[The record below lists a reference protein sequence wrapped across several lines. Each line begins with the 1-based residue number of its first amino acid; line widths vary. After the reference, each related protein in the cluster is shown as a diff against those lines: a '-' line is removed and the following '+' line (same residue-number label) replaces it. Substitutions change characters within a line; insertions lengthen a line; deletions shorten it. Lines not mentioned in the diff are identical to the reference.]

1 MMQTSDTLTS
11 EASVTASASA
21 TQSAAT
27 QSVESVLQADWPLPL
42 WLTIVAALALLAI
55 VGALYWSERG
65 NASRSLRLALA
76 TIRFILLALVVWM
89 WAGWSWL
96 QYRSDKPELLVM
108 IDRSASMDTPDGKV
122 ELSGGSESSAT
133 KPAPPLSDSGAAVG
147 SSSAK
152 DSQSR
157 LAVAKQI
164 FSTLKPRDRERLER
178 TYQLR
183 WLLVDEVAERAGFSL
198 ETIDTDLEQ
207 VVASGGQSR
216 LGDSLSS
223 AISSQAGRGTAAIVF
238 VSDGINTSGAPLA
251 AAAAMA
257 RSAAIPVFAV
267 ATGQELALPDVRLAD
282 LLIDEA
288 VFLGDQVTLMVT
300 VSISDV
306 SEGNLTVR
314 LRDQSSGEVL
324 DQQPLKL
331 DKQHPQQQISL
342 TFVPKRAGELPLQVD
357 VSEVPGETNL
367 ENNTLQ
373 RSINVQDK
381 TLRVL
386 LVQRQPSFE
395 FRFLKNLLQRSQAT
409 DARSASFELNSVLQ
423 ESDNEYVEQDA
434 AAIRLVPSDAATLAT
449 YDVFI
454 FGDINPELISR
465 SAQQAIFEQ
474 VTASG
479 AGCIFIAGRDTP
491 LASLNGWPLG
501 DLLPVQIDA
510 ASKNS
515 VNMGDG
521 DLSAFAWS
529 PTALGSAALPLQ
541 LAESSEAS
549 AKIWSTI
556 PAAVSLYTAFNP
568 KVGSQVLAIGSPQLA
583 VQPAATGQSQQQLP
597 LLISQFAGAGRVA
610 LQATDETYR
619 WSSFGGSDRYHQR
632 YWEQMLR
639 WLSRGRLSGDGKQT
653 QLTIEPRRAKWSQ
666 PIRFELQLAK
676 DADAKGSEGQADVAR
691 PPGGRAEAAR
701 AELMLEDASGKKIA
715 LPLARDMGASRT
727 YSATKWDL
735 PPGSY
740 RAVLFQPSLQPPPS
754 ESFNVITPPGEQANL
769 RADWTAMRQLAEQ
782 SRGRFYLANQTQRL
796 FSDLPAGKPA
806 RLGTL
811 PPLPLWNSPWIAALF
826 VILLTSEW
834 LLRRKARML

>member
-1 MMQTSDTLTS
+1 MMQSITTPAIESAAIST
-11 EASVTASASA
+11 ANATASI
-21 TQSAAT
+21 
-27 QSVESVLQADWPLPL
+27 ESVLQADWPLPL
-42 WLTIVAALALLAI
+42 WVTIVAAIAVMVL

-65 NASRSLRLALA
+65 RASRALRMVLA
-76 TIRFILLALVVWM
+76 TVRFTLLALVVWM

-96 QYRSDKPELLVM
+96 QYRSDKPELLIM

-122 ELSGGSESSAT
+122 DSTYSESHRGGT
-133 KPAPPLSDSGAAVG
+133 G
-147 SSSAK
+147 SSRESM
-152 DSQSR
+152 SR

-164 FSTLKPRDRERLER
+164 LASVKPRDRERLER
-178 TYQLR
+178 AYQLR
-183 WLLVDEVAERAGFSL
+183 WLLVDEVAERAGFAL
-198 ETIDTDLEQ
+198 DTIAQDLEQ

-238 VSDGINTSGAPLA
+238 LSDGINTSGTPLS

-300 VSISDV
+300 VSMSDV
-306 SEGNLTVR
+306 AEGNLTVR

-331 DKQHPQQQISL
+331 DKQHSQQQISL
-342 TFVPKRAGELPLQVD
+342 AFVPKRAGEMLLQVD
-357 VSEVPGETNL
+357 VSEAAGETNL
-367 ENNTLQ
+367 ENNSLQ

-423 ESDNEYVEQDA
+423 ESDTEYVEQDA

-454 FGDINPELISR
+454 FGDINPDLISR
-465 SAQQAIFEQ
+465 SAQEAIFEQ

-491 LASLNGWPLG
+491 LASLVGWPLG
-501 DLLPVQIDA
+501 DLLPVQIDGA
-510 ASKNS
+510 TKNRIH
-515 VNMGDG
+515 VGEG
-521 DLSAFAWS
+521 DLSSFVWS
-529 PTALGSAALPLQ
+529 PTTLGSAALPLQ

-549 AKIWSTI
+549 AKIWSAI
-556 PAAVSLYTAFNP
+556 PAAVSLYTAFSP
-568 KVGSQVLAIGSPQLA
+568 KVGSQVLAIGSSQT
-583 VQPAATGQSQQQLP
+583 VTDSGRTGSQTTGVQLP

-619 WSSFGGSDRYHQR
+619 WSSFGGGDRYHQR

-639 WLSRGRLSGDGKQT
+639 WLSRGRLSGDGQQS
-653 QLTIEPRRAKWSQ
+653 QLIVEPRRAKWSQ
-666 PIRFELQLAK
+666 PIRFELQLGK
-676 DADAKGSEGQADVAR
+676 DADTKTS
-691 PPGGRAEAAR
+691 GGRLDEGRVDGGRLEGGRLGVGRLDGDR
-701 AELMLEDASGKKIA
+701 AELMIEDANGKKIA
-715 LPLARDMGASRT
+715 LPLARDLGASRT
-727 YSATKWDL
+727 LSATKSDL

-740 RAVLFQPSLQPPPS
+740 RAVVFQPSLPQPPS
-754 ESFNVITPPGEQANL
+754 ESFNVVTPPGEQANL
-769 RADWTAMRQLAEQ
+769 RADWNAMRQLAEQ
-782 SRGRFYLANQTQRL
+782 SRGRFYFANQAQRL
-796 FSDLPAGKPA
+796 FDELPAGKPA

-811 PPLPLWNSPWIAALF
+811 PPLPLWNSPWVAAIF
-826 VILLTSEW
+826 VLLLTSEW